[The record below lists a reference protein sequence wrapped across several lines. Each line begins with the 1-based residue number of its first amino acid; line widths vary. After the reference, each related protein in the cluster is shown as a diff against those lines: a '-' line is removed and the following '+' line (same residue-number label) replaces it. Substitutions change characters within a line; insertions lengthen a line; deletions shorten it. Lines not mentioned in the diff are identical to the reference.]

1 MDDHVEQVVLEGGP
15 MSVGGLFKHRRKER
29 GLSQRQL
36 AERVGCSQSL
46 IKQYERDAASPS
58 LEKLVGL
65 LRELDLD
72 PRDLFR
78 EAAEPG
84 SVTRREEEAA
94 APAGFS
100 QRALEELVRSMG
112 GRVTFG
118 DAAAVPEG
126 EAEPEEPEEPEGSEE
141 VALHSLEALRDLVEE
156 KSVRARGLPGLIVRA
171 EEALEVLDLDQ
182 FAVLASESGAD
193 VGECPAADEIAGLD
207 AGTRVKACEAM
218 QARLIVEV
226 VYGLGLDRLSKEQLD
241 ALAEPFRS
249 GDLADAV
256 EIGGGPWFNLRE
268 DPLRAEGWL
277 EPEEEFVTRLRDNLP
292 PLLIAAIKVRRPVPV
307 PSLAEETGDGG
318 SGDDKAGDRRGK
330 LWFE

>member
-1 MDDHVEQVVLEGGP
+1 MDDHVEQVVLEGGA

-65 LRELDLD
+65 VRELDLD
-72 PRDLFR
+72 PRDLFS
-78 EAAEPG
+78 EAGEPG

-112 GRVTFG
+112 GRVSFG
-118 DAAAVPEG
+118 DAEAVPEG
-126 EAEPEEPEEPEGSEE
+126 EAEPEEPEEPQEI
-141 VALHSLEALRDLVEE
+141 ALHSLEALRDLVEQ
-156 KSVRARGLPGLIVRA
+156 KSVRARLLPGLIGRA
-171 EEALEVLDLDQ
+171 EEALSVLDLDDLG
-182 FAVLASESGAD
+182 ALAEEYGAD
-193 VGECPAADEIAGLD
+193 VGECPGADEIAGLD
-207 AGTRVKACEAM
+207 AATRVKSCDAM

-226 VYGLGLDRLSKEQLD
+226 VYGLGLDGLSEEALD

-256 EIGGGPWFNLRE
+256 KVEDGLWFGGGDNPV
-268 DPLRAEGWL
+268 RAKGWL
-277 EPEEEFVTRLRDNLP
+277 EPEEDFVARLRENLP
-292 PLLIAAIKVRRPVPV
+292 PLLITAIKKRRAVPVPV
-307 PSLAEETGDGG
+307 PS
-318 SGDDKAGDRRGK
+318 
-330 LWFE
+330 